1 MKHEKISIK
10 WKIFFYLLV
19 FTGILL
25 TVLWLVQICY
35 LDKFYKKIKS
45 QEALEL
51 TSEVIAVLQSDS
63 QNIEEQIDALAAQNN
78 MIVFV
83 TDTDGNTI
91 YSAEYIPNSRLCEM
105 PQEMIQKLYE
115 AAKSKGGST
124 KLEFEGDIGKNDFQ
138 NPQDVM
144 NPDAAADAAGAGN
157 IPDAADVTGAGAENA
172 PDAAAGA
179 TGAGNSPDAA
189 DVAGAGAENAPGA
202 ANGAEQETAG
212 MPVQNGFMQNHG
224 QERIES
230 VIYVNVVSIDGSERI
245 LFVNAQLTPVDA
257 TVNTLRAELVW
268 ITVIMIVLSL
278 GIALLISR
286 KVSRSLIGLNASAKE
301 MAGGNFD
308 VHFDGTDYRE
318 VAELSDTL
326 NMTARELGKSER
338 LRREL
343 IANVSHDLRTP
354 LTMIIAYAEV
364 MRDLPGENSPENV
377 QVVIDEAERLT
388 NLVND
393 MLDISKLQAGV
404 LEKNVTVYNLTESI
418 QSVFARYNK
427 LKEQDGYKI
436 DFSYDQMVMVEADE
450 YKIFQ
455 VIYNLVNNAINYTG
469 DDKQIWVRQIVREDG
484 YVRIEVTDSG
494 EGIAPEALPYVWDR
508 YYKVDKTHKRAV
520 MGTGLGLSIVKNILE
535 LHDARYGV
543 ESEVGKGSTFWFE
556 LKVYQIV

>member
-35 LDKFYKKIKS
+35 LDRFYKKIKS

-124 KLEFEGDIGKNDFQ
+124 KLEFEGDVGKNDFQ
-138 NPQDVM
+138 NPQDVT

-189 DVAGAGAENAPGA
+189 DVTGAGAENAPDVA
-202 ANGAEQETAG
+202 DGAEQETAG
-212 MPVQNGFMQNHG
+212 MPAENGFMQNHG

-230 VIYVNVVSIDGSERI
+230 VIYVNVVSIDGNERI

-404 LEKNVTVYNLTESI
+404 MEKNATVYNLTESI

-494 EGIAPEALPYVWDR
+494 EGITPEALPYVWDR

>member
-25 TVLWLVQICY
+25 MVLWLVQICY

-115 AAKSKGGST
+115 DARSRGGST

-144 NPDAAADAAGAGN
+144 S
-157 IPDAADVTGAGAENA
+157 PDAADATGAENTLDAADGTRAGAENA
-172 PDAAAGA
+172 PDAAA
-179 TGAGNSPDAA
+179 DA
-189 DVAGAGAENAPGA
+189 AGAENAPDA
-202 ANGAEQETAG
+202 ADGAEQEAVG
-212 MPVQNGFMQNHG
+212 MPVENGFMQNHG

-286 KVSRSLIGLNASAKE
+286 KVSRSLISLNASAKE

-404 LEKNVTVYNLTESI
+404 LEKNATIYNLTESI

>member
-115 AAKSKGGST
+115 DARSRGGST

-144 NPDAAADAAGAGN
+144 S
-157 IPDAADVTGAGAENA
+157 PDAADATGAGNTLDAADGTRAGAENA
-172 PDAAAGA
+172 PDAAADA
-179 TGAGNSPDAA
+179 AGTDNAPDAA
-189 DVAGAGAENAPGA
+189 D
-202 ANGAEQETAG
+202 GAEQEAVG
-212 MPVQNGFMQNHG
+212 MPVENGFMQNHG

-404 LEKNVTVYNLTESI
+404 LEKNVTIYNLTESI

-556 LKVYQIV
+556 VKVYQIV

>member
-1 MKHEKISIK
+1 MKREKISIK

-115 AAKSKGGST
+115 DARSRGGST

-144 NPDAAADAAGAGN
+144 S
-157 IPDAADVTGAGAENA
+157 PDAADATGAGNTLDVADRTRAGAENA
-172 PDAAAGA
+172 PDAAAD
-179 TGAGNSPDAA
+179 T
-189 DVAGAGAENAPGA
+189 AGAENAPDA
-202 ANGAEQETAG
+202 ADGAEQEAVG
-212 MPVQNGFMQNHG
+212 MPVENGFMQNHG

-404 LEKNVTVYNLTESI
+404 LKKNATIYNLTESI